1 MARAEFSMSDLAKD
15 LTVDVY
21 ITGMKT
27 FQIRMWIAIKLIQ
40 LAAWVLPASVN
51 VHVEGLGDD

>member
-1 MARAEFSMSDLAKD
+1 MSDLAKD